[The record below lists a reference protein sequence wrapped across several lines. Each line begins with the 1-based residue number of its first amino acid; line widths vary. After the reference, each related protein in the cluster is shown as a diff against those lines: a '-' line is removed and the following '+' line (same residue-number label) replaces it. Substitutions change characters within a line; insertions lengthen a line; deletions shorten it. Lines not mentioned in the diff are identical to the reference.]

1 MMAHKTRPRMIY
13 PGLWNHRK
21 FYGISSDAFR
31 VWVWMVSQADDE
43 GRAEYYPGLVAQ
55 VPFLGCPLDEEAAIK
70 AINEVSERGLA
81 DLYEANGRSYYQLHD
96 WDDFQTIRKDRL
108 TPSTCP
114 TSPHFAAECRTSPQN
129 AADGGLKVKVKDNG
143 NVNDSGAA
151 DAALAP
157 EKVSGDGALN
167 LARKLQA
174 AVKASTGGK
183 GRLGPLFHDADQ
195 IRLLV
200 MESGYTVPDIER
212 MIAYLPSDPFWA
224 GLIVSG
230 RKLREHANALHE
242 RSTAEKKP
250 QQSAEQ
256 AAKEAWRSEEKERL
270 RRNREKAK
278 EIM

>member
-1 MMAHKTRPRMIY
+1 MIY

-55 VPFLGCPLDEEAAIK
+55 VPFLGCPLDEAAAIK
-70 AINEVSERGLA
+70 AINEVAERGLA
-81 DLYEANGRSYYQLHD
+81 DLYDANGRSYYQLHD
-96 WDDFQTIRKDRL
+96 WEDFQTIRRDRL
-108 TPSTCP
+108 VPSTCP
-114 TSPHFAAECRTSPQN
+114 VSPHFAADRGGSPQN
-129 AADGGLKVKVKDNG
+129 AADGGLNVKDNVNG
-143 NVNDSGAA
+143 NDNGRGAA

-157 EKVSGDGALN
+157 EKVSGDEALN

-174 AVKASTGGK
+174 AVKAATGGK

-195 IRLLV
+195 IRMLV

-224 GLIVSG
+224 GVVVSG

-256 AAKEAWRSEEKERL
+256 SAKEAWRAEEKERL

-278 EIM
+278 EIQ